1 MQEMSTSTAGQPVT
15 HYRHSKD
22 VLVPRLRDIRLDRGL
37 SQEDLAEKAGVG
49 RATISRGENGGD
61 IRISS
66 ARKLAVALRVR
77 VADLR
82 RER

>member
-1 MQEMSTSTAGQPVT
+1 
-15 HYRHSKD
+15 
-22 VLVPRLRDIRLDRGL
+22 VLVPGLRDARLDRGL
-37 SQEDLAEKAGVG
+37 SQENLAEKAIVG

-66 ARKLAVALRVR
+66 ARKLARALGVR

-82 RER
+82 REPGS